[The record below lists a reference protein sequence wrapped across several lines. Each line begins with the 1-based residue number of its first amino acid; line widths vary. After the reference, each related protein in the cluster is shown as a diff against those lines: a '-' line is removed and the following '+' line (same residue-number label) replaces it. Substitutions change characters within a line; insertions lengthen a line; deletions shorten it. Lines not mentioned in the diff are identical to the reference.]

1 MKPSTESLIFAIE
14 LVVDAWCGNR
24 SDLTDEIMTDI
35 MKLRSKIQYLQE
47 IDCEQPTDSAMI
59 ALTNNELAEKW

>member
-24 SDLTDEIMTDI
+24 SDLTDEIMCDI

-47 IDCEQPTDSAMI
+47 IDCE
-59 ALTNNELAEKW
+59 